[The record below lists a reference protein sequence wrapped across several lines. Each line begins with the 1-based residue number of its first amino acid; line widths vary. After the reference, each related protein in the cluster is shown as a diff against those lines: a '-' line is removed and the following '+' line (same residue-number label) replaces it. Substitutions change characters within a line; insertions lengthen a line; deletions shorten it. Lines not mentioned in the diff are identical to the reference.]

1 MADVGCGY
9 GSSTILMAKH
19 YPNSVIHGFDFHE
32 PSIVAA
38 RESAEKEGVSNV
50 EFFVSDAASMPD
62 DGYDLACIFDAL
74 HDMGDPVGATSSI
87 CGRSNRT
94 EPSWW
99 SSLWLGTASRT
110 IGTCWPVCFTASQ
123 PWCVCSHVQVEE
135 RRLGAGCPGR
145 SETIDGSLE
154 PSRLQQ
160 RSSRDRDTDQ
170 HGAQGPSLIRQVE
183 ADEIASLFLDAV
195 ADEQSAID
203 VGRHAPIDAADL
215 GAAKFAEFR
224 WRGFEEA

>member
-1 MADVGCGY
+1 
-9 GSSTILMAKH
+9 MAKH
-19 YPNSVIHGFDFHE
+19 YSNSVIHGFDFHE

-50 EFFVSDAASMPD
+50 EFFVSDAASIPD

-87 CGRSNRT
+87 CRALKPDGTFMVVEPMAGDSFKDNRHVLA
-94 EPSWW
+94 
-99 SSLWLGTASRT
+99 SLFYGFSTLVYV
-110 IGTCWPVCFTASQ
+110 P
-123 PWCVCSHVQVEE
+123 PVQVEE

-183 ADEIASLFLDAV
+183 ADEIAALFLDAV

-215 GAAKFAEFR
+215 GAAKFVEFR